1 MYLQLAENNTNMYE
15 AINTNQG
22 TLYVRPDLLSAAG
35 LKPAGK
41 AAKPAAG
48 QLVKKA
54 APTII
59 KTGVK
64 AVPGGAA
71 AGVALDL
78 LKIGVQKIKEKR
90 NTKKA
95 KAAEA
100 AAAEAAAAEK
110 TAAEA
115 AAAAAAQQSAAAIET
130 DKKRNMFLI
139 GGGILGAGLLIYLLT
154 RKK

>member
-35 LKPAGK
+35 LKPA
-41 AAKPAAG
+41 AQALKPAAG
-48 QLVKKA
+48 QLIKKA

-71 AGVALDL
+71 AGVALDFI
-78 LKIGVQKIKEKR
+78 KKGAQKIKEKR
-90 NTKKA
+90 DTKK
-95 KAAEA
+95 
-100 AAAEAAAAEK
+100 AEAAAAEK
-110 TAAEA
+110 AAAE
-115 AAAAAAQQSAAAIET
+115 AAAAQQSAAIIET
-130 DKKRNMFLI
+130 NKKRNMFLI
-139 GGGILGAGLLIYLLT
+139 GGGILGAGLLVYLLT

>member
-35 LKPAGK
+35 LKPVAT
-41 AAKPAAG
+41 AAAG

-54 APTII
+54 APLIL

-71 AGVALDL
+71 GPV
-78 LKIGVQKIKEKR
+78 
-90 NTKKA
+90 
-95 KAAEA
+95 
-100 AAAEAAAAEK
+100 
-110 TAAEA
+110 
-115 AAAAAAQQSAAAIET
+115 
-130 DKKRNMFLI
+130 
-139 GGGILGAGLLIYLLT
+139 GGGGAMQI
-154 RKK
+154 

>member
-35 LKPAGK
+35 LKPA
-41 AAKPAAG
+41 AQALKPAAG
-48 QLVKKA
+48 QLIKKT

-71 AGVALDL
+71 AGIALDL
-78 LKIGVQKIKEKR
+78 IKKGAQKIKEKR
-90 NTKKA
+90 DTKK
-95 KAAEA
+95 
-100 AAAEAAAAEK
+100 AEAAAAEK
-110 TAAEA
+110 AAAE
-115 AAAAAAQQSAAAIET
+115 AAAAQQSAAAIET
-130 DKKRNMFLI
+130 NKKRNMFLI
-139 GGGILGAGLLIYLLT
+139 GGGILGAGLLVYLLT

>member
-35 LKPAGK
+35 LKPA
-41 AAKPAAG
+41 AQALKPAAG

-54 APTII
+54 APLIL

-71 AGVALDL
+71 AGIALDL
-78 LKIGVQKIKEKR
+78 IKKGAQKIKEKR
-90 NTKKA
+90 DTKK
-95 KAAEA
+95 
-100 AAAEAAAAEK
+100 AEAAAAEK
-110 TAAEA
+110 AAAE
-115 AAAAAAQQSAAAIET
+115 AAAAQQSAAIIET
-130 DKKRNMFLI
+130 NKKRNMFLI
-139 GGGILGAGLLIYLLT
+139 GGGILGAGLLVYLLT

>member
-35 LKPAGK
+35 LKKAVQ

-48 QLVKKA
+48 QLIKKA

-78 LKIGVQKIKEKR
+78 IKRGAQKIKEKR
-90 NTKKA
+90 DTKK
-95 KAAEA
+95 
-100 AAAEAAAAEK
+100 AEAAAAEK
-110 TAAEA
+110 AAAE
-115 AAAAAAQQSAAAIET
+115 AAAAQQSAAAIET
-130 DKKRNMFLI
+130 NKKRNMFLI

>member
-35 LKPAGK
+35 LKPAAK
-41 AAKPAAG
+41 ALKPAAG

-54 APTII
+54 APLIL

-71 AGVALDL
+71 AGIALDL
-78 LKIGVQKIKEKR
+78 IKKGAQKIKEKR
-90 NTKKA
+90 DTKK
-95 KAAEA
+95 
-100 AAAEAAAAEK
+100 AEAAAAEK
-110 TAAEA
+110 AAAEA

-130 DKKRNMFLI
+130 DKKRNMLLI
-139 GGGILGAGLLIYLLT
+139 GGGILGAGLLVYLLT